1 VDLFWLCVLLYVAI
15 QAHIWRHLGD
25 ARRRN
30 DAARDALNAWLDA
43 HPHASFAAPRAQQL
57 LRERLEAWRAYVKAC
72 PALDDGGVMERYL
85 AGCLEDPPE
94 RPAERPMP

>member
-1 VDLFWLCVLLYVAI
+1 MDLFWLSVLLYAAI
-15 QAHIWRHLGD
+15 QVYIWRHLGD

-30 DAARDALNAWLDA
+30 DVARDALNAWLGA
-43 HPHASFAAPRAQQL
+43 HPNASFAMPRAQAL

-85 AGCLEDPPE
+85 QGCLEDPPD